1 MVGKKADTCHFKVV
15 HTMSHKLLVLP
26 DDTATPLIDA
36 IAGAKKS
43 LNIRMF
49 LFTDPTLI
57 DTVIAAHQRGV
68 KVRVMLNPARR
79 SGESENEEARQK
91 FVDAGI
97 EVRDSNPAFALTH
110 QKSMVVDNETGY
122 VESLNWEPRDLT
134 LTRDYAIVTGHRHEV
149 DEMVA
154 CFDADWEHQEFQP
167 HPDSTLI
174 WCPNNGRQRVAAFID
189 AAKHT
194 LWLQNERYQ
203 DQVIIERLV
212 RAARRGVKIH
222 ILSKKPHSL
231 KAEKLI
237 EGVGGLRILQDV
249 GAKVHALK
257 GLKLHGKMLLA
268 DGKRA
273 IIGSINLAP
282 GSFDARRELAIVTED
297 PAVIRRLQET
307 VEKDW
312 ANSKLLDLSDD
323 ALLADLKKRD
333 LDPHQLALDEDIDH
347 WGYHHDGHHEKDKA
361 EAKGHD
367 KHGEPGHKHHHDKA

>member
-1 MVGKKADTCHFKVV
+1 
-15 HTMSHKLLVLP
+15 MSHKLLVLP
-26 DDTATPLIDA
+26 DDTAKPLIEA

-57 DTVIAAHQRGV
+57 DNVIAAHQRGV

-91 FVDAGI
+91 FLDAGI

-110 QKSMVVDNETGY
+110 QKSMVVDNETGF

-134 LTRDYAIVTGHRHEV
+134 LTRDYAIMTGHRHEV

-189 AAKHT
+189 AARHT

-212 RAARRGVKIH
+212 RAAGRGVKIH
-222 ILSKKPHSL
+222 ILTKKPHSL
-231 KAEKLI
+231 KADKLI

-312 ANSKLLDLSDD
+312 ANSKLLDLSDE

-333 LDPHQLALDEDIDH
+333 LDPHQLALEEDIEH
-347 WGYHHDGHHEKDKA
+347 WGYHPDGHHDKDKDKD
-361 EAKGHD
+361 EGKGHG
-367 KHGEPGHKHHHDKA
+367 KHSEPGHKHHHGDKA